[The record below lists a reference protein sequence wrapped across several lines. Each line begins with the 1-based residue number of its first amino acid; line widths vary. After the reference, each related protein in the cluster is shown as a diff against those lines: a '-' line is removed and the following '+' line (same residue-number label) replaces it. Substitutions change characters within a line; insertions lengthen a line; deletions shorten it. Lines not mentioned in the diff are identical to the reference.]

1 MSGWSDPYG
10 GGDDFTFMGDYD
22 AGSLGSHIQ
31 MAGEVIEQS
40 ISLNSVQSP
49 LPPAPVVQGVGSNNN
64 HASFQSPDHYNESMA
79 GSSMPPLSC
88 GWVDAYIS
96 DDSFTNMD
104 GSDSNYQAFYD
115 GDAQLQIA
123 GDVVSRGV
131 LYDSY
136 LGINTTT
143 CFYTPF
149 GNMNSPWTYTI
160 ELPYLGAC
168 PPFAIIPYPDLL

>member
-10 GGDDFTFMGDYD
+10 GNDEFSFMDGYDSGYSGGD
-22 AGSLGSHIQ
+22 IQ
-31 MAGEVIEQS
+31 M
-40 ISLNSVQSP
+40 
-49 LPPAPVVQGVGSNNN
+49 
-64 HASFQSPDHYNESMA
+64 
-79 GSSMPPLSC
+79 
-88 GWVDAYIS
+88 
-96 DDSFTNMD
+96 
-104 GSDSNYQAFYD
+104 
-115 GDAQLQIA
+115 A

>member
-22 AGSLGSHIQ
+22 AGSPGSHIQ

-40 ISLNSVQSP
+40 ISLNSVQS
-49 LPPAPVVQGVGSNNN
+49 LPTPAPAPVEQGVGSNNN
-64 HASFQSPDHYNESMA
+64 HASFQSPDHYNEPMA

-115 GDAQLQIA
+115 GDAQLQMA
-123 GDVVSRGV
+123 GDVVSRV
-131 LYDSY
+131 ILYDTVY
-136 LGINTTT
+136 NAGFTY
-143 CFYTPF
+143 CYYTPF
-149 GNMNSPWTYTI
+149 GNMNPAWTHTTI
-160 ELPYLGAC
+160 LPFIGAC
-168 PPFAIIPYPDLL
+168 DPFIDIPF